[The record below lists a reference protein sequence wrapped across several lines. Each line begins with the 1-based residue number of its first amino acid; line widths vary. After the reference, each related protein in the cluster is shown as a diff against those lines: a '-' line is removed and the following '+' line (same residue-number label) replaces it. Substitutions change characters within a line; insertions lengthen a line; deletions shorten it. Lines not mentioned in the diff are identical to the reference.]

1 MFYETE
7 EEIRRRITRRF
18 RRRLWFF
25 VQLFLTIPVGLL
37 FDSFRYTSRFATN
50 FLLAAWF
57 ASLFIHGVILYIDGA
72 KERAIQR
79 EIERQQHLA
88 LQLSGKPK
96 RSSRLSVGDDGEL
109 VDMPTTDNGS
119 RDSSTH

>member
-7 EEIRRRITRRF
+7 EEIRRRITRRYQ
-18 RRRLWFF
+18 RRLWFF
-25 VQLFLTIPVGLL
+25 IHLFLTLPIGLL
-37 FDSFRYTSRFATN
+37 LDSFRFYGRFGSS
-50 FLLAAWF
+50 FLLAMWF
-57 ASLFIHGVILYIDGA
+57 AGLFIHGIILYINGA

-96 RSSRLSVGDDGEL
+96 RSSRLSIGEDGEL
-109 VDMPTTDNGS
+109 LDVVDEGI
-119 RDSSTH
+119 RDSSAR